1 MFQMGLVFDENNE
14 LRHRHI
20 LAHSYIH
27 IHMLLIKFVTQTHTQ
42 QLWSV
47 GN

>member
-14 LRHRHI
+14 LR
-20 LAHSYIH
+20 H